1 MVELRVEF
9 EILSNG
15 QFVVERESLRHVAD
29 IQARLHVIRPHR
41 LAEQLRGSAGGR
53 KKTSQHF
60 HGGRLAGAV
69 RAEKAE
75 NLAALDTEAHVIH
88 GREIAEFTGKSFGL
102 DGRHILRAGGEQT
115 HDHFSVAYA
124 LLLPQQG
131 YEGRI

>member
-1 MVELRVEF
+1 KRKAFGARIGDFCKVVTLNQLLDTTVNLGPRQMVELGVEF

-69 RAEKAE
+69 RAEKAD
-75 NLAALDTEAHVIH
+75 NLAALDTE
-88 GREIAEFTGKSFGL
+88 
-102 DGRHILRAGGEQT
+102 
-115 HDHFSVAYA
+115 
-124 LLLPQQG
+124 
-131 YEGRI
+131 